1 MWACHRAW
9 SRQCAN
15 NKEVT
20 QRVTESLPSIIQIKL
35 EQKLQASNIAHQTAL
50 NELDSAQRDYSSE
63 LQKVS
68 KLQAERRSFLTLK
81 EEIEIEKDAKR
92 DLANENAL
100 IKGMNALI
108 KRSILS
114 VLTEFRTT

>member
-35 EQKLQASNIAHQTAL
+35 EQKLQACEIHNYVQTCAP
-50 NELDSAQRDYSSE
+50 
-63 LQKVS
+63 
-68 KLQAERRSFLTLK
+68 
-81 EEIEIEKDAKR
+81 KR
-92 DLANENAL
+92 A
-100 IKGMNALI
+100 
-108 KRSILS
+108 
-114 VLTEFRTT
+114 

>member
-1 MWACHRAW
+1 MTK
-9 SRQCAN
+9 SRSELRRLEQ
-15 NKEVT
+15 
-20 QRVTESLPSIIQIKL
+20 SLQSLDLQFQNEKSKSNLL

-50 NELDSAQRDYSSE
+50 NELDSAQRDYSTE

-81 EEIEIEKDAKR
+81 EEIEIEKEAKR

-100 IKGMNALI
+100 IKGLI
-108 KRSILS
+108 SRK
-114 VLTEFRTT
+114 F

>member
-35 EQKLQASNIAHQTAL
+35 EQKLQACEIHNNYRHVHEQIGLCREVT
-50 NELDSAQRDYSSE
+50 
-63 LQKVS
+63 
-68 KLQAERRSFLTLK
+68 LTVK
-81 EEIEIEKDAKR
+81 
-92 DLANENAL
+92 
-100 IKGMNALI
+100 
-108 KRSILS
+108 
-114 VLTEFRTT
+114 